1 MAIRKKSY
9 AVTVVRHQKRLPRDV
24 MDIPFVKTFKV
35 RLDRALGNLIELCK
49 SLFVV
54 AKLDWVAFKGPFQL

>member
-24 MDIPFVKTFKV
+24 MDIPFLKTFKV
-35 RLDRALGNLIELCK
+35 RLDRALGNLIEL
-49 SLFVV
+49 
-54 AKLDWVAFKGPFQL
+54 